1 MSTAWRLWLHSGHS
15 DACPA
20 VPPCGHHRGCHCPG
34 HPGRCPIPPL
44 FSILQRYVGG
54 KYCFQKNCVQWGL
67 SFVPP
72 GAPLRQPFFPRV
84 SSRRPSKVYPSDPS
98 LLVMQTGLSSTNPEL
113 RFAGFLL
120 IPQCSLALSHSLCSL
135 CHCLL
140 GLSFRGHW
148 KPCTA
153 FRRLGL

>member
-1 MSTAWRLWLHSGHS
+1 MPVLQCHLVVTTGVATAQANRYKTSREKQVSALFHYSQSFKDMWRK
-15 DACPA
+15 
-20 VPPCGHHRGCHCPG
+20 
-34 HPGRCPIPPL
+34 
-44 FSILQRYVGG
+44 
-54 KYCFQKNCVQWGL
+54 KYCFQKKNCVQWGL

-153 FRRLGL
+153 FWRLSL

>member
-1 MSTAWRLWLHSGHS
+1 MPVLQCHLVVTTGVAIAQANRYKTSREKQVPALFLHYSQSFKDMWGENI
-15 DACPA
+15 
-20 VPPCGHHRGCHCPG
+20 V
-34 HPGRCPIPPL
+34 L
-44 FSILQRYVGG
+44 
-54 KYCFQKNCVQWGL
+54 KKNCVQWGL

-135 CHCLL
+135 RHCLL
-140 GLSFRGHW
+140 GLSFRDHW

-153 FRRLGL
+153 FRHLGL